1 MLNHEVFCKSIS
13 NSVLSMKREA
23 DGRADY
29 QRSDPHR
36 YCGIFAKQADQA
48 IEKKG
53 ENCVNFCSG
62 DSFLN

>member
-1 MLNHEVFCKSIS
+1 
-13 NSVLSMKREA
+13 MKREA